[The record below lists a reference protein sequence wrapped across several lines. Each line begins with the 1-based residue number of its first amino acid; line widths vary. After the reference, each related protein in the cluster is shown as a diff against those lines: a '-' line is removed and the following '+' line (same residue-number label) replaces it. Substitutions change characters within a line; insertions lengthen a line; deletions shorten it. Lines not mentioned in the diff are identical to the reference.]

1 MTVADLDAPEDDP
14 VPERMSPLR
23 VTILCAAMVALGP
36 LAMALYTPAMPAIGA
51 EYGAGHDAVKMTLTA
66 YFAGFATAQLVAGPL
81 SDAMGRKAV
90 VYIFFTL
97 FSAAT
102 LWAVTAT
109 SIEELIA
116 ARALQGIGASAG
128 IAISR
133 AVVRDLF
140 TGDASSRIMNG
151 IGLVLAVGPAIAPTI
166 GGLTL
171 EVLPWQAVFGL
182 MLLYAV
188 AVMAAVRLR
197 LSETVRRDMT
207 RFRPRALAE
216 NYGHVLR
223 NRVFQAAA
231 LLTGGSMG
239 AIYAQA
245 TILPFVLIEEV
256 GLTPAGYGLAMIL
269 QTGSFFIGSLVMR
282 RMLGR
287 RSARALA
294 PVGLAFIAA
303 GGAASLVHLAGV
315 APSLLN
321 VMGPVALYAFG
332 IGFVMPYSTTAALG
346 PFPRMAGAAAALT
359 GFAQLFSG
367 FLGGMLAALFTDP
380 AFALGLVAP
389 VMSACACLAWLGLRR
404 IDGGDSAD

>member
-1 MTVADLDAPEDDP
+1 MTVADIDAPEDDP

-36 LAMALYTPAMPAIGA
+36 MAMALYTPAMPAIGA

-66 YFAGFATAQLVAGPL
+66 YFAGFATAQLIAGPL

-90 VYIFFTL
+90 LYIFFTL
-97 FSAAT
+97 FSVAT
-102 LWAVTAT
+102 LWAVTAS
-109 SIEELIA
+109 SIDELIA

-171 EVLPWQAVFGL
+171 EVMPWQAVFGL

-188 AVMAAVRLR
+188 AVLAAVRLR
-197 LSETVRRDMT
+197 LTETVRRDMS

-269 QTGSFFIGSLVMR
+269 QTGSFFVGSLVMR

-287 RSARALA
+287 RSARDLA
-294 PVGLAFIAA
+294 PVGLTFIAA
-303 GGAASLVHLAGV
+303 GGVASLVHLAHV
-315 APSLLN
+315 EPSLLN

-332 IGFVMPYSTTAALG
+332 IGFVMPYSTTAALA

-380 AFALGLVAP
+380 AFALGVVAP

-404 IDGGDSAD
+404 IDGPGAAD